1 MTSVTNAPMNNAATP
16 GELSPSARGC
26 LRLGAGL
33 PLFLAAPAWLG
44 IASLLDASHA
54 IQWPAWY
61 AWVASIVGVVVL
73 VRGAMLRRRSRES
86 MREAIRGWDDL
97 ERCHASVELA
107 VATLLTSGRYERGVN
122 ARYQAARAQRERARA
137 VIASCGALSFPASL
151 SAATSRSVERAVA
164 SFPSL
169 MDADAS
175 MMAACEFFDRGPN
188 WRRVWNNEVGVVF
201 EDMTVI
207 ETITDSIQWR
217 SRAPM
222 ARTMVAS
229 LVEWLDEQRLA
240 VIDIS
245 ESLDRAAITPA
256 QALDHL
262 DAIADEAR
270 VRLVGLIEA
279 ALASDTPMLGRRR
292 YKRWR
297 NGAGEKLRTNET
309 RYIGAYRIA
318 GVTYSYN
325 PAQAVRLTAN
335 SAGIDLAGSAAHSTA
350 RFVAFNAGLR
360 ASRVPPPLPRLGWG
374 VAVRFLAR
382 DLPDVGGEH
391 WSAQERDRV
400 LIEAGASSSNWRARG
415 TMVRLRALRI
425 SRVQVSS
432 IVAGD
437 EEL

>member
-1 MTSVTNAPMNNAATP
+1 
-16 GELSPSARGC
+16 
-26 LRLGAGL
+26 
-33 PLFLAAPAWLG
+33 
-44 IASLLDASHA
+44 
-54 IQWPAWY
+54 
-61 AWVASIVGVVVL
+61 
-73 VRGAMLRRRSRES
+73 
-86 MREAIRGWDDL
+86 
-97 ERCHASVELA
+97 
-107 VATLLTSGRYERGVN
+107 
-122 ARYQAARAQRERARA
+122 
-137 VIASCGALSFPASL
+137 
-151 SAATSRSVERAVA
+151 
-164 SFPSL
+164 
-169 MDADAS
+169 MDADAA

-279 ALASDTPMLGRRR
+279 ALASDTSMLGRRR

-335 SAGIDLAGSAAHSTA
+335 SAGIDLAGTAAHSTA

-360 ASRVPPPLPRLGWG
+360 ASRVPSPLPRVGWD
-374 VAVRFLAR
+374 VAVRILAR
-382 DLPDVGGEH
+382 DVPDVGGEH
-391 WSAQERDRV
+391 WSAQERDRFV
-400 LIEAGASSSNWRARG
+400 TEAGASSSNRRARG

-432 IVAGD
+432 IVEGD